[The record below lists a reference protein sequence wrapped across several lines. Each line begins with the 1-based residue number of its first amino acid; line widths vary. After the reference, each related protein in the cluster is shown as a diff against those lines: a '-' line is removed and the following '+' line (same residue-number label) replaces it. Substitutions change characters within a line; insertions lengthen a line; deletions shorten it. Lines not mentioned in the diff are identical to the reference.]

1 MTAQAS
7 DPAQRT
13 LPEQAALLVQRSLL
27 RAIEAEALLAPA
39 HETKVRNTLDHLRDA
54 NADPALLKRFETLS
68 CTLAQLHHYRRQ
80 GRVNA
85 YASTLRRL
93 QQTAR
98 AA

>member
-1 MTAQAS
+1 MMAHAT

-13 LPEQAALLVQRSLL
+13 IPEQAALLVQRSLL

-39 HETKVRNTLDHLRDA
+39 HETKVRNTLDHLRDTS
-54 NADPALLKRFETLS
+54 ADPALLRRFETLS
-68 CTLAQLHHYRRQ
+68 CTLAQLHQYRRQ

-85 YASTLRRL
+85 YESALRRL
-93 QQTAR
+93 RLTA